1 MQGTVVVVL
10 VLHQSGGL
18 ILDSSRNGRRI
29 SSQIILDLGL
39 ALPIL
44 TAAICKL
51 SSQSIGVLHIGHRIR
66 LNCLL
71 ESKSVLHGIH
81 GAILDSTLDT
91 IKTGQ
96 HGIVHGIEAVGK
108 AILKTIQLVGNT
120 LVVKAALNITNSSD
134 SRFTPTAIT
143 AAHTS
148 TAIAKATIT
157 ETAKQGHQD
166 DDNPPTFTE
175 AITAN
180 AIHHAIT
187 SVVAATI
194 IVTND
199 GSNIRCAE
207 TIRTEHRFTSSLV
220 NIKRFLRICLIYAL
234 QSRLRALPITSKHRL
249 RLGYRWVK
257 NCIACLQASSGEIP

>member
-1 MQGTVVVVL
+1 MQSPIVIVL
-10 VLHQSGGL
+10 ILHQSGGL
-18 ILDSSRNGRRI
+18 ILDGGLQSTGI
-29 SSQIILDLGL
+29 SSHIVLNLCL
-39 ALPIL
+39 TLPIL
-44 TAAICKL
+44 IAVIRKL
-51 SSQSIGVLHIGHRIR
+51 PRKGIGVLHIRD
-66 LNCLL
+66 
-71 ESKSVLHGIH
+71 SVLLHGILQRI
-81 GAILDSTLDT
+81 GVLEGSDSALLDGILDLVGAVEDGS
-91 IKTGQ
+91 
-96 HGIVHGIEAVGK
+96 VHGVEPIAQT
-108 AILKTIQLVGNT
+108 ILKAVQLVDHG
-120 LVVKAALNITNSSD
+120 LVVEAALDVTNGSHSSLA
-134 SRFTPTAIT
+134 TAR
-143 AAHTS
+143 
-148 TAIAKATIT
+148 IATATIT
-157 ETAKQGHQD
+157 TANAIATEATEQGHQD
-166 DDNPPTFTE
+166 DDNPPTFAE